1 MNIIP
6 MMNEVL
12 SIANPMIGESALPD
26 FGFSPN
32 KSAERVRVSALDQ
45 LDGALNRY
53 VLRRREQQMDV
64 IGHKHEGVQCVT
76 AFAAVVIKG
85 LEE

>member
-26 FGFSPN
+26 FGVAPD
-32 KSAERVRVSALDQ
+32 KGAEFMGVR
-45 LDGALNRY
+45 
-53 VLRRREQQMDV
+53 
-64 IGHKHEGVQCVT
+64 
-76 AFAAVVIKG
+76 AFN
-85 LEE
+85 

>member
-12 SIANPMIGESALPD
+12 SIANPMIGESALPN
-26 FGFSPN
+26 FRVSSYE
-32 KSAERVRVSALDQ
+32 SAEFMGVRALDQ
-45 LDGALNRY
+45 LDIALDGY
-53 VLRRREQQMDV
+53 VLSGSEQKTDM
-64 IGHKHEGVQCVT
+64 IGHKDEGVQGVA
-76 AFAAVVIKG
+76 AFATVVIKS